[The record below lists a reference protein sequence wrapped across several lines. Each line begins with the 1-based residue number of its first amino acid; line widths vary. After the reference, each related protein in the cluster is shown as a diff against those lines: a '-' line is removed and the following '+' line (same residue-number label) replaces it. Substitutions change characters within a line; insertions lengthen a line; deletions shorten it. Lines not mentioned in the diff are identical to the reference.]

1 MHELL
6 RVTDVDK
13 SFPGV
18 QALKKVSLTILE
30 GEVMALVGENGAGK
44 STLMNILSG
53 IYQKDS
59 GSITFNGKEMH
70 VSSPLDS
77 QKLGISI
84 IHQEL
89 NLIPHFSVAE
99 NIFVGRE
106 KRKFFLFDKRTTI
119 EESKKLLKRVGL
131 EIDPRSLVIDLSIA
145 QRQMVEVAK
154 ALAYNA
160 KLIVMDEPTS
170 SLSDR
175 EIERLLNIIR
185 DLKKEGVSV
194 IFISHKLEE
203 VLAIAD
209 RITVLRDGEVVGVLD
224 AAGCT
229 EDNLIQLMVGRE
241 ITNIYP
247 KVETPLG
254 DVVFEIRNFSRGK
267 VFRNVSF
274 SLRRGEILG
283 IAGLVG
289 AGRSE
294 VLQAIFGIDPF
305 DSGEVFLDGRKVII
319 RSPQDAIRL
328 GMGFVPEDRKLKGLL
343 LGMAVKE
350 NITLASLEEV
360 SRHAILKPS
369 REREV
374 SESFIEK
381 LSIKT
386 SGYMQKVLHLSG
398 GNQQKV
404 VLSKWLAIKP
414 RILFVD
420 EPTRGVDVG
429 AKKEI
434 HAILSQLT
442 QDGVSIIMVSSE
454 LPEIL
459 GMSDRIIVMH
469 EGEVKGEILRKD
481 ATQHLIL
488 SMALSKESA

>member
-1 MHELL
+1 
-6 RVTDVDK
+6 
-13 SFPGV
+13 
-18 QALKKVSLTILE
+18 
-30 GEVMALVGENGAGK
+30 
-44 STLMNILSG
+44 
-53 IYQKDS
+53 
-59 GSITFNGKEMH
+59 
-70 VSSPLDS
+70 
-77 QKLGISI
+77 
-84 IHQEL
+84 
-89 NLIPHFSVAE
+89 
-99 NIFVGRE
+99 
-106 KRKFFLFDKRTTI
+106 
-119 EESKKLLKRVGL
+119 
-131 EIDPRSLVIDLSIA
+131 
-145 QRQMVEVAK
+145 
-154 ALAYNA
+154 
-160 KLIVMDEPTS
+160 
-170 SLSDR
+170 
-175 EIERLLNIIR
+175 
-185 DLKKEGVSV
+185 
-194 IFISHKLEE
+194 
-203 VLAIAD
+203 
-209 RITVLRDGEVVGVLD
+209 
-224 AAGCT
+224 
-229 EDNLIQLMVGRE
+229 
-241 ITNIYP
+241 
-247 KVETPLG
+247 
-254 DVVFEIRNFSRGK
+254 
-267 VFRNVSF
+267 
-274 SLRRGEILG
+274 
-283 IAGLVG
+283 
-289 AGRSE
+289 
-294 VLQAIFGIDPF
+294 
-305 DSGEVFLDGRKVII
+305 
-319 RSPQDAIRL
+319 
-328 GMGFVPEDRKLKGLL
+328 
-343 LGMAVKE
+343 VKE